1 MPGFECDLKGAG
13 SPLCMHHRQSGPD
26 GALLPSGAR
35 SPRILI
41 YSHDTFGLGHL
52 RRSRAIA
59 NALVRNNPDASVI
72 IISGSPVIGSFE
84 FGDGVDFVRVPGVV
98 KLPNGDY
105 TSLNLRLDLD
115 EAVALRETIIRNA
128 ALVLRPDIVIV
139 DKEPTGFRGELIQ
152 TLDEAKTRGARLVL
166 GIRDVMDEPALLV
179 PEWERKGAVEAME
192 HYYDDVWIYGLR
204 EMYEPLAGLPLGP
217 AVERRM
223 TYTGY
228 LRRELPREPH
238 LARYP
243 KLTKGPFVLV
253 TTGGGGD
260 GDELT
265 DWVISA
271 YEQDP
276 DISIPALIVF
286 GPFVPRKRRRA
297 FLDRINRL
305 TNVDAI
311 MFDAK
316 IEHLMQR
323 ATAVVA
329 MGGYNTFCEILSL
342 DKPALI
348 VPRRT
353 PRLEQAI
360 RASCAE
366 RLGLVRQLDGSEGRD
381 PSAMAAAIRAL
392 PSQPRPSQAFVPGL
406 LDGFDRI
413 GALTQPWLDVARRRA
428 PVGAVGVAAE

>member
-1 MPGFECDLKGAG
+1 MPHG
-13 SPLCMHHRQSGPD
+13 RSGPD
-26 GALLPSGAR
+26 GPLLSSGHR
-35 SPRILI
+35 SPRVLI

-59 NALVRNNPDASVI
+59 NALVRRNTDASVV

-128 ALVLRPDIVIV
+128 AALLRPDIVIV
-139 DKEPTGFRGELIQ
+139 DKEPAGFRGELVR
-152 TLDEAKTRGARLVL
+152 TLDDAKQRGARLVL

-179 PEWERKGAVEAME
+179 PEWERKGAIEAME
-192 HYYDDVWIYGLR
+192 RYYDDVWIYGLR
-204 EMYEPLAGLPLGP
+204 EMYEPLAALPLGP
-217 AVERRM
+217 AIERRM

-228 LRRELPREPH
+228 LRRDLPREPH

-276 DISIPALIVF
+276 AIPIPALIVF
-286 GPFVPRKRRRA
+286 GPFVTRKRRRS
-297 FLDRINRL
+297 FLERIAKL
-305 TNVDAI
+305 PNVDAI

-316 IEHLMQR
+316 LEHLMQR

-348 VPRRT
+348 VPRT
-353 PRLEQAI
+353 APRLEQAI

-366 RLGLVRQLDGSEGRD
+366 RLGLVRQLDGSAGRD
-381 PSAMAAAIRAL
+381 PAAMAAAIRAL
-392 PSQPRPSQAFVPGL
+392 PGQPKPSQAFVPGL
-406 LDGFDRI
+406 LDGLDRI
-413 GALTQPWLDVARRRA
+413 ETLTKPWMEAARRPA
-428 PVGAVGVAAE
+428 AAVGVAAE